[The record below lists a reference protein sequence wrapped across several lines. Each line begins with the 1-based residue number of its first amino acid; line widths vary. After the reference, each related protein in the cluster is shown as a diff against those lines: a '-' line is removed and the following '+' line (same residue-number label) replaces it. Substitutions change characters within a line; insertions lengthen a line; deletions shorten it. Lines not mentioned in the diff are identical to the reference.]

1 MPCFPFYYYDLYFD
15 SFSQGES
22 EEKEE
27 NGKEYEPSR
36 MLLLFLADL

>member
-1 MPCFPFYYYDLYFD
+1 MIFILIHFL
-15 SFSQGES
+15 SQGES